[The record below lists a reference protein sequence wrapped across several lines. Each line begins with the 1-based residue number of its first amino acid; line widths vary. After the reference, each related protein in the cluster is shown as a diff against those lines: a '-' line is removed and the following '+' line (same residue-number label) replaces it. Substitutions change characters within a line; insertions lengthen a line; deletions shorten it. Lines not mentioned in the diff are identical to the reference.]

1 MSKIYQSFTSKLG
14 HKVVPKLYSFVDNNY
29 TFLLN
34 IPDDIASRVRKDF
47 YLSDDEEI
55 LMFTS
60 KWQVKGF
67 SVEAFVQSFNDL
79 AGLLLTDKRFIYKP
93 DTGTAEE
100 DIEFYTWQL
109 FDHFSYK
116 NRVLYSHYIGGDTDQ
131 WNIFSSFFCGAIFTD
146 QEKREFDSKGYG
158 TLLCEALNRVVTIAK
173 NEDPQTMSRQLL
185 DKHKFKEAKSLLLST
200 IDSARFLSDKFYYQ
214 YLYANCFFEE
224 SIILYCDEDEL
235 DSDQYEEKE
244 RLMKQAA
251 NICKDILDEFES
263 EVKRDENGLADDLWL
278 RGKVSFLLMQCVYM
292 EPSIIKEFGWT
303 FIDGRQHLFYAL
315 ESEDEDII
323 KEAKKMLNDDLSF
336 RQCLK
341 KENAGKVEYKSLAE
355 SLEFADR
362 NVMLVVKS
370 EAELA
375 GMVDDEGNV
384 PLVCTVKDCP
394 RSIHLPI
401 GHPKANTLY
410 FAHPVN
416 SDVYLPFETAYDVLF
431 VEMVKEFC
439 YLCQCLGATEI
450 KFVMTKGSSSNSQSA
465 ILNKLELEVGRKAI
479 GVRGSSDENIME
491 QNASETK
498 REHEITYT
506 YEPTSKPYVPND
518 LVWLKNNEEWNNLV
532 RQLTNGGNLLSY
544 TERISSYDSSN
555 MSSSHNR
562 QLKASFSNLIS
573 KVDPSYERNV
583 EQTFSNI
590 EEKEI
595 VISVN
600 FKSVDQL
607 QKVNRDVL
615 EVEAPILEATIVE
628 TGEHSDAEKAFIDE
642 IKFAIEGDGVITS
655 LHKVFLEQ
663 VRSTLGLS
671 KEVADTLIAEYSDP
685 YTENEKEYMKA
696 VSEYIVDGAIA
707 EGSDRLLA
715 RFARLLDIN
724 EERALE
730 LQSKCLNENKG

>member
-1 MSKIYQSFTSKLG
+1 MSKIYDEFVARLG
-14 HKVVPKLYSFVDNNY
+14 RDVVPGLYDYVDNNY
-29 TFLLN
+29 TFLID
-34 IPDDIASRVRKDF
+34 IPSELATRLRSSF
-47 YLSDDEEI
+47 YLSSDEEI
-55 LMFTS
+55 LMFRS
-60 KWQVKGF
+60 KWKTKGF
-67 SVEAFVQSFNDL
+67 GIEAFIQSFNSL
-79 AGLLLTDKRFIYKP
+79 AGVLLTNKRYIRKFDV
-93 DTGTAEE
+93 DTKEE
-100 DIEFYTWQL
+100 DMVDLDWYVL
-109 FDHFSYK
+109 DHFSCK
-116 NRVLYSHYIGGDTDQ
+116 DRVVYTH
-131 WNIFSSFFCGAIFTD
+131 FSSGTQIEEGDILCSYFRSFSLRTESEIN
-146 QEKREFDSKGYG
+146 EFDEKGYG
-158 TLLCEALNRVVTIAK
+158 TLFCDTLNSIIKIADSESPDK
-173 NEDPQTMSRQLL
+173 VYYKLINEQ
-185 DKHKFKEAKSLLLST
+185 KFDEAKSHMLST
-200 IDSARFLSDKFYYQ
+200 INSAKLIYNKWFYQ
-214 YLYANCFFEE
+214 YLYASCFYEE
-224 SIILYCDEDEL
+224 SKTLCCDNDEP
-235 DSDQYEEKE
+235 EEQRIKKE
-244 RLMKQAA
+244 YLLKEAVNVCRSL
-251 NICKDILDEFES
+251 LREFER
-263 EVKRDENGLADDLWL
+263 EIKVNENLVQSILWL
-278 RGKVSFLLMQCVYM
+278 RGQVSYLLIQCVNSD
-292 EPSIIKEFGWT
+292 PSIRNDVGWT
-303 FIDGRQHLFYAL
+303 FVDERNHLFYVL
-315 ESEDEDII
+315 ENKAQVND
-323 KEAKKMLNDDLSF
+323 AHRMLNGELSF
-336 RQCLK
+336 RELLK
-341 KENAGKVEYKSLAE
+341 KEGAEENEYKSLGE
-355 SLEFADR
+355 VLEYADR
-362 NVMLVVKS
+362 NVMLFVKN

-375 GMVDDEGNV
+375 GMVDNEGNI
-384 PLVCTVKDCP
+384 PLVCTLKDYP

-450 KFVMTKGSSSNSQSA
+450 KFVMTKGSSSNGQSA
-465 ILNKLELEVGRKAI
+465 ILNKLELEVGRKAL
-479 GVRGSSDENIME
+479 GVKGSSDENILE

-506 YEPTSKPYVPND
+506 YEPTSNPYVPND

-532 RQLTNGGNLLSY
+532 RQRTNGGNLLSY
-544 TERISSYDSSN
+544 TERISSHDSSN

-607 QKVNRDVL
+607 QKVNREVL
-615 EVEAPILEATIVE
+615 EVEAPIVEASIVE

-642 IKFAIEGDGVITS
+642 IKFAIEEDGAITS

-663 VRSTLGLS
+663 VRSKFGLS

-707 EGSDRLLA
+707 EGSDRLLV
-715 RFARLLDIN
+715 RFARLLDISA
-724 EERALE
+724 ERALE
-730 LQSKCLNENKG
+730 LQSKCLNENNG

>member
-1 MSKIYQSFTSKLG
+1 MSKIYDEFVSRLG
-14 HKVVPKLYSFVDNNY
+14 RDVVPGLYDYVDNNY
-29 TFLLN
+29 TFLID
-34 IPDDIASRVRKDF
+34 IPSEIVTRLRSDF
-47 YLSDDEEI
+47 YLSSDEEI
-55 LMFTS
+55 LMYRTFRRI
-60 KWQVKGF
+60 KG
-67 SVEAFVQSFNDL
+67 SGIISFFKSFDSL
-79 AGLLLTDKRFIYKP
+79 SGTLLTDKRSLFKYDANTKEQDMYSIKWEDYDHLSCKNGMIYYHYPNGASGELGNILFDYFDKYSLDETKISEFEEKGYETLFIDTLNSIIKIADSESP
-93 DTGTAEE
+93 DTVYYELIKE
-100 DIEFYTWQL
+100 RK
-109 FDHFSYK
+109 FD
-116 NRVLYSHYIGGDTDQ
+116 
-131 WNIFSSFFCGAIFTD
+131 
-146 QEKREFDSKGYG
+146 
-158 TLLCEALNRVVTIAK
+158 
-173 NEDPQTMSRQLL
+173 
-185 DKHKFKEAKSLLLST
+185 EAKSLLLST
-200 IDSARFLSDKFYYQ
+200 INSEKHINDKWFYQ
-214 YLYANCFFEE
+214 FLYASCFYEE
-224 SIILYCDEDEL
+224 SNTLCCDNDEP
-235 DSDQYEEKE
+235 DEQRIKKE
-244 RLMKQAA
+244 YLLKEAVNVCRSL
-251 NICKDILDEFES
+251 LGEFES
-263 EVKRDENGLADDLWL
+263 EIKVNEKLVQSNLWL
-278 RGKVSFLLMQCVYM
+278 RGRVSYLLIQCVNSD
-292 EPSIIKEFGWT
+292 PSIRKDIGWT
-303 FIDGRQHLFYAL
+303 FVDERNHLFYAL
-315 ESEDEDII
+315 ESEEQNRIND
-323 KEAKKMLNDDLSF
+323 AHKMLNDELSF
-336 RQCLK
+336 KVLLK
-341 KENAGKVEYKSLAE
+341 KEGAEENEYKSLGE
-355 SLEFADR
+355 VLEYADR
-362 NVMLVVKS
+362 NVMLFVKNES
-370 EAELA
+370 EIA
-375 GMVDDEGNV
+375 GMVDNEGNI
-384 PLVCTVKDCP
+384 PLVCTLKDHP

-465 ILNKLELEVGRKAI
+465 ILNKLELEVGRKAL

-532 RQLTNGGNLLSY
+532 RQRTNGGNLLSY

-607 QKVNRDVL
+607 QKLNRDVL
-615 EVEAPILEATIVE
+615 EVEAPIVEASIVE

-642 IKFAIEGDGVITS
+642 IKFAIEEDGAITS

-663 VRSTLGLS
+663 VRSKLGLS

-707 EGSDRLLA
+707 EGSDRLLV
-715 RFARLLDIN
+715 RFARLLDISA
-724 EERALE
+724 ERALE
-730 LQSKCLNENKG
+730 LQSKCLNENNG

>member
-1 MSKIYQSFTSKLG
+1 MSKIHQSFTSKLG

-29 TFLLN
+29 TFLLS
-34 IPDDIASRVRKDF
+34 IPDDIAGRVRRDF

-55 LMFTS
+55 LMFRS
-60 KWQVKGF
+60 KWKTKGF
-67 SVEAFVQSFNDL
+67 GIEAFIQSLNNL
-79 AGLLLTDKRFIYKP
+79 AGVVLTDKRFIYKP
-93 DTGTAEE
+93 DVDTPQEN
-100 DIEFYTWQL
+100 INYINWQW

-116 NRVLYSHYIGGDTDQ
+116 NRVLYSHYVSGGIDQ
-131 WNIFSSFFCGAIFTD
+131 WDIFNSFFYVLMDPDKDEFT
-146 QEKREFDSKGYG
+146 KKKYG
-158 TLLCEALNRVVTIAK
+158 ELFCDALNRISVVAK
-173 NEDPQTMSRQLL
+173 NEDPKTRSRQLL
-185 DKHKFKEAKSLLLST
+185 DELKFDEARSLLLST
-200 IDSARFLSDKFYYQ
+200 INSATTLSDKWFYQ
-214 YLYANCFFEE
+214 YLYASSFFEE
-224 SIILYCDEDEL
+224 SNTLCCDEDEP
-235 DSDQYEEKE
+235 DSDQCEKKDKLLKE
-244 RLMKQAA
+244 TA
-251 NICKDILDEFES
+251 NICKDILGEFEN
-263 EVKRDENGLADDLWL
+263 VMKRNENGLDDNLWL
-278 RGKVSFLLMQCVYM
+278 RGRVSFLLMQCVYM
-292 EPSIIKEFGWT
+292 EPSIIQDFDWS
-303 FIDGRQHLFYAL
+303 FVDGRQHLFYAL
-315 ESEDEDII
+315 ESEDQDIV
-323 KEAKKMLNDDLSF
+323 KEAQNVLNDDLSF
-336 RQCLK
+336 RELLK
-341 KENAGKVEYKSLAE
+341 REDAGDNVYASLGD
-355 SLEFADR
+355 SLEYADR
-362 NVMLVVKS
+362 NVMLFVKNES
-370 EAELA
+370 ELA
-375 GMVDDEGNV
+375 GMVDNEGNI
-384 PLVCTVKDCP
+384 PLVCTLKDYP

-416 SDVYLPFETAYDVLF
+416 PDVYLPFETAYDVLF

-450 KFVMTKGSSSNSQSA
+450 KFVMTKGSSSNGQSA
-465 ILNKLELEVGRKAI
+465 ILNKLELEVGRKAL
-479 GVRGSSDENIME
+479 GVKGSSDENILE

-506 YEPTSKPYVPND
+506 YEPTSNPYVPND

-532 RQLTNGGNLLSY
+532 RQRTNGGNLLSY
-544 TERISSYDSSN
+544 TERISSHDSSN

-607 QKVNRDVL
+607 QKLNRDVL
-615 EVEAPILEATIVE
+615 EVEAPIVEASIVE

-642 IKFAIEGDGVITS
+642 IKFAIEEDGAITS

-663 VRSTLGLS
+663 VRSKLGLS

-707 EGSDRLLA
+707 EGSDRLLV
-715 RFARLLDIN
+715 RFARLLDISA
-724 EERALE
+724 ERALE
-730 LQSKCLNENKG
+730 LQSKCLNENNG